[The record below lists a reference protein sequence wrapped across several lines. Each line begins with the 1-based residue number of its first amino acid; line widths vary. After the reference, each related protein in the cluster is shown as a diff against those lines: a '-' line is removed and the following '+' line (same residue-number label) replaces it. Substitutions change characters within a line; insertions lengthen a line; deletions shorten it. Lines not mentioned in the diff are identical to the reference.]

1 MNEEKFALRQKTQRA
16 YYLHT
21 AINGIHRMWQ
31 IKWGLILPALT
42 LTPLVIILLARFLIA
57 PNILL
62 IFSDLAV
69 LALAVFVNLIFV
81 YMIGYIPGAKEIYE
95 NLLRIGFTNSA
106 GEAPLLT
113 AKRHVA
119 GNIHSMVFT
128 GRGFPL
134 SVWDA
139 AKEKIET
146 ALNITILAFHEG
158 LSKREIIVEYVPGN
172 IVLPRKIVWD
182 WKYLSDKDCEI
193 RLGESVCG
201 PVSIDLAAT
210 PHALIG
216 GTTGCGKTR
225 LMESIAEQ
233 FVEKGGE
240 VYLVDYKG
248 VDYRNFER
256 FAGADTSNE
265 ALLDTLNCL
274 HKILAQRRECFRDEG
289 YRNIE
294 EYNAKGHEMNRIL
307 LLIDEASAVF
317 DTTGRS
323 KEEKETISKILGGV
337 LELTRL
343 GRYAGI
349 HVMIGTQR
357 PDVSSVPGA
366 LKANLSIRIC
376 GHMPDVATSTVI
388 LDDGAAADIPAI
400 PGRFLLRDGS
410 GDEVV
415 FQSYFFDYDR
425 EDEMK

>member
-1 MNEEKFALRQKTQRA
+1 MNEEKFVLRQKTQRD
-16 YYLHT
+16 YYIRT
-21 AINGIHRMWQ
+21 TINGMRRMWR
-31 IKWGLILPALT
+31 IKWGLILPAFT
-42 LTPLVIILLARFLIA
+42 LTPLVLILLARFLIA

-69 LALAVFVNLIFV
+69 LALVVFANLIFL

-106 GEAPLLT
+106 GEAPLLI
-113 AKRHVA
+113 AKRHVD

-134 SVWDA
+134 SIWSDE
-139 AKEKIET
+139 KEKIET
-146 ALNITILAFHEG
+146 ALNITILTINEG
-158 LSKREIIVEYVPGN
+158 NSKREIVMEYVPGN
-172 IVLPRKIVWD
+172 IVLPRKIEWN
-182 WKYLSDKDCEI
+182 WKYLSDGDCEI

-201 PVSIDLAAT
+201 PVSINLAVAS
-210 PHALIG
+210 HALIG

-248 VDYRNFER
+248 VDYRNFVR
-256 FAGADTSNE
+256 FVGADASND

-274 HKILAQRRECFRDEG
+274 HNIFLQRRECLHDENC
-289 YRNIE
+289 RNIE
-294 EYNAKGHEMNRIL
+294 EYNTKGCTMNRIL

-343 GRYAGI
+343 GRFVGI
-349 HVMIGTQR
+349 HVIIGTQR
-357 PDVSSVPGA
+357 PDVNSVPGA

-400 PGRFLLRDGS
+400 PGRFLLRDG
-410 GDEVV
+410 GEEVI
-415 FQSYFFDYDR
+415 FQSYLFES

>member
-1 MNEEKFALRQKTQRA
+1 MNEEKFALRQKTRRD
-16 YYLHT
+16 YYIGT
-21 AINGIHRMWQ
+21 IRNGIKRMWRM
-31 IKWGLILPALT
+31 KWALILPVFIVTFPAF
-42 LTPLVIILLARFLIA
+42 IILMKLHYGIVNLGF
-57 PNILL
+57 
-62 IFSDLAV
+62 IFDLAFF
-69 LALAVFVNLIFV
+69 ALAVFVDLLLF
-81 YMIGYIPGAKEIYE
+81 YCAGYIQGAREFYE
-95 NLLRIGFTNSA
+95 NLVRIGFLNSA

-113 AKRHVA
+113 AKCHEDGAIYRA
-119 GNIHSMVFT
+119 AFT
-128 GRGFPL
+128 GKGFPL

-139 AKEKIET
+139 AREKIET
-146 ALNITILAFHEG
+146 ALNITILTINEG
-158 LSKREIIVEYVPGN
+158 NSKREIIVEYVPGN

-182 WKYLSDKDCEI
+182 WKYLYNKDCEI

-201 PVSIDLAAT
+201 PVSINLAAT

-248 VDYRNFER
+248 VDYRNFVR
-256 FAGADTSNE
+256 FVGADASND

-274 HKILAQRRECFRDEG
+274 HNIFLQRRECLHDENC
-289 YRNIE
+289 RNIE
-294 EYNAKGHEMNRIL
+294 EYNTKGCTMNRIL

-343 GRYAGI
+343 GRFVGI
-349 HVMIGTQR
+349 HVIIGTQR
-357 PDVSSVPGA
+357 PDVNSVPGA

-388 LDDGAAADIPAI
+388 YQYFILNYAC
-400 PGRFLLRDGS
+400 LLS
-410 GDEVV
+410 I
-415 FQSYFFDYDR
+415 FKTPLINYQSIVTINITLHYS
-425 EDEMK
+425 

>member
-1 MNEEKFALRQKTQRA
+1 MNEEKFALRQKTQRD
-16 YYLHT
+16 YYIRT
-21 AINGIHRMWQ
+21 TINGMRRMWR

-69 LALAVFVNLIFV
+69 LALAVFVNLIFT
-81 YMIGYIPGAKEIYE
+81 YMIGHIPGAKEIYE

-113 AKRHVA
+113 AKRHVG
-119 GNIHSMVFT
+119 GNIHSMAFS
-128 GRGFPL
+128 GRGFPT

-146 ALNITILAFHEG
+146 ALNITILTINEG
-158 LSKREIIVEYVPGN
+158 NSKREIIVEYVPGN

-201 PVSIDLAAT
+201 PVSINLAVA

-248 VDYRNFER
+248 VDYRNFVR
-256 FAGADTSNE
+256 FVGADASND

-274 HKILAQRRECFRDEG
+274 HNIFLQRRECLHDENC
-289 YRNIE
+289 RNIE
-294 EYNAKGHEMNRIL
+294 EYNTKGCTMNRIL

-343 GRYAGI
+343 GRFVGI
-349 HVMIGTQR
+349 HVIIGTQR
-357 PDVSSVPGA
+357 PDVNSVPGA

-400 PGRFLLRDGS
+400 PGRFLLRDG
-410 GDEVV
+410 GEEVI
-415 FQSYFFDYDR
+415 FQSYLFES